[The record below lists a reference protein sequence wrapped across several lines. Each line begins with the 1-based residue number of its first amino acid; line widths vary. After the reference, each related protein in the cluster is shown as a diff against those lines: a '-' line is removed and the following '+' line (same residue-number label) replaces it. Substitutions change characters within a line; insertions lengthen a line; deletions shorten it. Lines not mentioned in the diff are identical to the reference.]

1 MRLKS
6 LLLWIWILAVALP
19 AFAQPSAPDDVIVL
33 NAWRFHAGDDMSW
46 ASPGFDD
53 SNWQASAA
61 PNILNTV
68 DAYRYSWYRTT
79 VTLPGE
85 LQGRPLAIALP
96 PIDEVYEVYVN
107 GVSVGRFGRWTP
119 IPASPFDRNETFDLP
134 NGVVNGTSVHIA
146 LRRWRGRSMTTTFP
160 FYTSGTARFDRT
172 PELGLA
178 STVNAR
184 TELWISDGIVRNL
197 PWNLCLFSMFVVG
210 CIAFVLFS
218 AQRQRIEY
226 LLLGLFC
233 AGSFID
239 PLAGGLLAADPLVMR
254 RSLGPALAMVGFGIV
269 QALPL
274 LFLSRVCPRFRR
286 WLELGAALSLVLSLY
301 GALAMGTNTFSTN
314 YYFSSVFSDIP
325 VPFFLLAAAG
335 LLMERNVGSAALASA
350 LLARQIAYALGNG
363 LAVQL
368 GWPDPRFMPLGPF
381 LIDIR
386 ALGDVLFV
394 VATLI
399 LLYLRFRDEQ
409 VHQFALAQEMA
420 AARNVQQ
427 YLIPEHLPE
436 TPGLTIASEYLPARE
451 VGGDFFQVLPQAD
464 DSVLIVVGDV
474 AGKGMEAG
482 MLATLIVGSIRTAA
496 EFTTDPARI
505 LSLLNKRL
513 QGRGLVTCLALR
525 IEPDGAATLANAGH
539 LPPYLNGQEM
549 NIEGSLPLGAIAGIE
564 FPALHFQLRA
574 NDQLMLMTDG
584 IAEAQNAQGQ
594 LFGFD
599 RIGDLLRN
607 GTAAAA
613 LAAAAQAFGQQDD
626 ITVLTV
632 GLVTAGVVA

>member
-6 LLLWIWILAVALP
+6 LLLWMWILALALP
-19 AFAQPSAPDDVIVL
+19 ASAQPSTPDDVIVL
-33 NAWRFHAGDDMSW
+33 DAWRVHAGDDMNW

-53 SNWQASAA
+53 SEWEASAV
-61 PNILNTV
+61 PGLLNTV
-68 DAYRYSWYRTT
+68 DTYRYRWYRTT
-79 VTLPGE
+79 VMLPGE

-96 PIDEVYEVYVN
+96 PIDEVYEVYIN

-119 IPASPFDRNETFDLP
+119 SPASPFDHNETFTIP
-134 NGVVNGTSVHIA
+134 NGVLHGTSVHIA
-146 LRRWRGRSMTTTFP
+146 VRRWRGRSTTTAFP
-160 FYTSGTARFDRT
+160 FYTSGAARFARS

-178 STVNAR
+178 STVSAR
-184 TELWISDGIVRNL
+184 TALWISASIVRNL
-197 PWNLCLFSMFVVG
+197 PWNLCLFSMFTVG
-210 CIAFVLFS
+210 CVAFVLFS

-233 AGSFID
+233 AGSAID
-239 PLAGGLLAADPLVMR
+239 PLVGGLMAADPLVMR
-254 RSLGPALAMVGFGIV
+254 RSLGPALVFACFGIV
-269 QALPL
+269 EVLPL

-286 WLELGAALSLVLSLY
+286 WLEVGAALSLLLYLY
-301 GALAMGTNTFSTN
+301 GALAIGTHTISTKSYFSTAIT
-314 YYFSSVFSDIP
+314 DIP

-335 LLMERNVGSAALASA
+335 LLMERNVGSAALAGA
-350 LLARQIAYALGNG
+350 LLVRQIAYALGNG

-368 GWPDPRFMPLGPF
+368 GWTDPRFMPLGPF
-381 LIDIR
+381 DIDIR

-399 LLYLRFRDEQ
+399 VLYLRFRDEQ

-436 TPGLTIASEYLPARE
+436 TPGLTIQSEYHPARE
-451 VGGDFFQVLPQAD
+451 VGGDFFQLIPQAD

-474 AGKGMEAG
+474 AGKGMQAG
-482 MLATLIVGSIRTAA
+482 MLATLIVGSIRTAS
-496 EFTTDPARI
+496 EFTNEPERI

-525 IEPDGAATLANAGH
+525 IELDGRATLANAGH
-539 LPPYLNGQEM
+539 LPPYLNGEEM
-549 NIEGSLPLGAIAGIE
+549 AMEGALPLGAVAGIE
-564 FPALHFQLRA
+564 FPVLHFRMTDG
-574 NDQLMLMTDG
+574 DQLMLMTDG
-584 IAEAQNAQGQ
+584 IAEAQYVQGR
-594 LFGFD
+594 LFGFE
-599 RIGDLLRN
+599 RVGEILSKGMS
-607 GTAAAA
+607 AAA
-613 LAAAAQAFGQQDD
+613 LAAAAQSFGQEDD

-632 GLVTAGVVA
+632 ERMATAVAS